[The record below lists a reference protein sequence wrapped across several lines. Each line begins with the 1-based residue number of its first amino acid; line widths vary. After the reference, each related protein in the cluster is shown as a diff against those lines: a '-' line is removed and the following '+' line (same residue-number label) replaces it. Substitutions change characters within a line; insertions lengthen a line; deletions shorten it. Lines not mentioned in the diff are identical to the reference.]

1 MKNFHDCCEF
11 QGFWEMIYFQV
22 EDVNLKFVE
31 LGDLEA
37 KNWITEEKPK
47 TKAPTA
53 VKKIVSKPFKPKVK
67 ASSNLRAMLAEK
79 RKAVTKTNKEN
90 DNPQI
95 IVTKDDND
103 VPIEKKVIF
112 FSLLHLLSMLNLK
125 TF

>member
-37 KNWITEEKPK
+37 KNWITEEKSK
-47 TKAPTA
+47 MQVGA

-67 ASSNLRAMLAEK
+67 ASSNLRAMLAAK